1 MILAIMMLQAG
12 QELHAQFVVYDPAQ
26 FANMLKSFANEI
38 QLIVN
43 TANTL
48 KETKNILSTAIQTKE
63 EIDNIYTL
71 QYDVQDALKVAKG
84 IADLKWSDLD
94 FVSQKALGI
103 SLDPNVY
110 LPGIPETEELRKTL
124 GMDPTSYNARQLY
137 SLLVGLNAYSTPLE
151 SFADF
156 DRLSK
161 NARINQ
167 FAMAEMTGQKKL
179 QTAMSYNQ
187 LADEMIGQ
195 ANELI
200 REVKRDR
207 RLTMNEGERLSLL
220 KQCKEVIMQ
229 SMDLKHQADEMMRN
243 VAENQSTSREALLQA
258 HQNQLIRKALAESP
272 QMKYGQ

>member
-207 RLTMNEGERLSLL
+207 RLTMNEAERLSLL